1 MLSYEQAENK
11 ALKEAGGGF
20 EKDIDLDYE
29 QGTCTTMR
37 SKSSKTISNTIT
49 LSMLRA
55 EKLPLPAVTK
65 ATLTTMTTITTQ
77 VPTETAATQET
88 AVLPIAEAQ
97 ETIPLPAAG
106 NNSASSGSG
115 SNGSS
120 SGSGQISRRKARSIV
135 LSKVPGATI
144 IELQLERDDGI
155 YVYEGEARKGN
166 YEYSFEINASSGVII
181 SWEKDYEDDWD

>member
-1 MLSYEQAENK
+1 
-11 ALKEAGGGF
+11 
-20 EKDIDLDYE
+20 
-29 QGTCTTMR
+29 MR

-77 VPTETAATQET
+77 VPTETASNTGNSGSSNSGST
-88 AVLPIAEAQ
+88 GNN
-97 ETIPLPAAG
+97 TSSGSG

-120 SGSGQISRRKARSIV
+120 WAADRSLQKKPESIV

-155 YVYEGEARKGN
+155 YVLRGRGEKKATT
-166 YEYSFEINASSGVII
+166 STASKSTHLPA
-181 SWEKDYEDDWD
+181 